1 MPTPWPSRAG
11 YVSLGFGPDGW
22 YYWREGGAL
31 RASPLPGARL
41 GGDHVG
47 IAEGCVYD
55 LRALVSKRLSIL
67 LIQAEFEAGASG
79 A

>member
-1 MPTPWPSRAG
+1 M
-11 YVSLGFGPDGW
+11 
-22 YYWREGGAL
+22 
-31 RASPLPGARL
+31 